1 MNTIINSAFSQDVK
15 KAYCPMS
22 RDEEYDCLHK
32 AKTGDNRAQNKLV
45 NAQLKRIIAIA
56 RSYSN
61 HINSVEELT
70 SEGTLGLVKAIET
83 FDFDKAGTMRFH
95 SYAQWWIREHITN
108 VVYDNQLMRLP
119 RSQSKSKK
127 EVRDE
132 NGKIIKEKKEGI
144 RVNSVS
150 ISAPVSEDSNAGTF
164 ESMIPDETALSAD
177 TLVEYTKMMGK
188 LSEGLTESELDMFE
202 ARFFDECTY
211 EQIGEL
217 FGIKT
222 REGARQHVEKVLVK
236 ARKICKT

>member
-1 MNTIINSAFSQDVK
+1 MAEAFWVENVREE
-15 KAYCPMS
+15 
-22 RDEEYDCLHK
+22 RDQETGEITEY
-32 AKTGDNRAQNKLV
+32 GD
-45 NAQLKRIIAIA
+45 
-56 RSYSN
+56 
-61 HINSVEELT
+61 
-70 SEGTLGLVKAIET
+70 
-83 FDFDKAGTMRFH
+83 FH
-95 SYAQWWIREHITN
+95 F
-108 VVYDNQLMRLP
+108 
-119 RSQSKSKK
+119 
-127 EVRDE
+127 E

-202 ARFFDECTY
+202 ARIFDDCTY

-236 ARKICKT
+236 ARKICTK